1 MIEANPRASRTVPFT
16 SKATGVPLA
25 KVAARIM
32 GGEKIA
38 DLDLPPDDRRLEHFS
53 VKEAVMPFG
62 RFPGADTVLGPEMK
76 STGEVM
82 GIARNFPVAFA
93 KTQLAIS
100 YALPEG
106 GAVFISV
113 CDRDKRAIV
122 SIARD
127 IVRLGFRVVAT
138 AGTARA
144 LRAAGVDCE
153 EVKKIH
159 EGEPNVSS
167 LIAGGEISLM
177 INTPFGHATRAD
189 GYELRLEAV
198 KHGITQVT
206 NLAGAQAM
214 VTGME
219 VSRDV
224 GIDIVALQDLPQWE
238 Q

>member
-1 MIEANPRASRTVPFT
+1 
-16 SKATGVPLA
+16 
-25 KVAARIM
+25 
-32 GGEKIA
+32 
-38 DLDLPPDDRRLEHFS
+38 
-53 VKEAVMPFG
+53 MPFG

-106 GAVFISV
+106 GTVFISV